1 MSVFEQICLYLKQHG
16 VPYRTVHHGPTTT
29 SAASAA
35 ARGEDVSIG
44 GKAIVMK
51 IDDGFHLFVLSAA
64 LKIDSKKIKRH
75 FSAKSIR
82 FASADELKALTGLVP
97 GSVPPFGKP
106 ILNVPLFVDPSV
118 FRNDDIAFN
127 AGTLTDSII
136 MKAAEYRKISDPVIF
151 EFSTL

>member
-1 MSVFEQICLYLKQHG
+1 MSVFEEICTYLTKHG
-16 VPYRTVHHGPTTT
+16 IDYRTVHHEPTMT
-29 SAASAA
+29 SEESAK

-51 IDDGFHLFVLSAA
+51 IDERFILFVLSAA
-64 LKIDSKKIKRH
+64 LKIDSKKIKQH

-82 FASADELKALTGLVP
+82 FASKEELIALTGLVP
-97 GSVPPFGKP
+97 GSVPPFGRP
-106 ILNVPLFVDPSV
+106 ILNLELYLDPSV
-118 FRNDDIAFN
+118 LRNDRIAFN

-136 MKAAEYRKISDPVIF
+136 MNTTDYRKVADAVVF